1 MMRFLYPEDYQKVV
15 KEYAD
20 RIKHE
25 NKFVHSYGVEL
36 EGGVPYRT
44 VTEIEHWL
52 REIDLH
58 YRFDSGYDGSVD
70 VSGPYTYGNDWIS
83 DAELRFWIETE
94 RIEVLLE
101 LIWRL
106 WEGGFR
112 QNSTCG
118 NHIHVKFYENEYIL
132 TLLFNEKF
140 VEMFQRKYQAYS
152 LKRRSKYGEKY
163 IRRMYNNYCKFAE
176 RTAFPEILY
185 IYQNSRY
192 YAVNFCS
199 VDENNTL
206 EFRILPY
213 CESPKEYAENLVWLN
228 RVLNNLIQKFV
239 DREKILS
246 VRISI
251 PKPEQ
256 IKPEVIE
263 EEVIV

>member
-20 RIKHE
+20 RIKKE
-25 NKFVHSYGVEL
+25 NRYVHSYGTEL

-44 VTEIEHWL
+44 VTEIEQWL
-52 REIDLH
+52 HEIGYSH
-58 YRFDSGYDGSVD
+58 RFEEGYDGSVQVD
-70 VSGPYTYGNDWIS
+70 SPYLSRNEWIS
-83 DAELRFWIETE
+83 DAELRFWIETDK
-94 RIEVLLE
+94 IEILLE
-101 LIWRL
+101 LVWRL

-118 NHIHVKFYENEYIL
+118 NHIHVKFHNNEYIL
-132 TLLFNEKF
+132 TLIFNEKF
-140 VEMFQRKYQAYS
+140 VELFQRKYYVYAH
-152 LKRRSKYGEKY
+152 KRRPQYGEKY

-176 RTAFPEILY
+176 RTTFPEILY

-213 CESPKEYAENLVWLN
+213 CDSPREFAENLVWLN
-228 RVLNNLIQKFV
+228 RVLNNLIQKFI

-246 VRISI
+246 IRISM
-251 PKPEQ
+251 PKPEK

-263 EEVIV
+263 EEVIP